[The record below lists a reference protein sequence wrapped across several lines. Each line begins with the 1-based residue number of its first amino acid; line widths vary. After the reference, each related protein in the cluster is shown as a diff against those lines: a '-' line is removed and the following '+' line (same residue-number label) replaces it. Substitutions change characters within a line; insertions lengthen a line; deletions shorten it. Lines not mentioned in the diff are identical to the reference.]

1 MAQTDWTFTLVSSSA
16 GATFLGGT
24 TGSAFQHSTLT
35 NPITGAGTWCRGFFA
50 SGALSPYR
58 YAGLLPINNS
68 ELTSSTG
75 YEYGYGY
82 SIRCWARA
90 GFNGPSVS
98 YNAVYLTFKNQ
109 SNLSLTN
116 IAATGGTIAPNAAAP
131 RLTGYTLFL
140 TETKLQLV
148 CANSSS
154 IGSFSGSLL
163 PAQNAI
169 GYSHIITQ
177 SNLFNRWIRLRMDV
191 FPITGAYDR
200 INVYTAS
207 QAQENNWQQVHTVDI
222 PREKVGAYVPWAN
235 NPNGDGAQAAGK
247 GYLGAVVAASDNTSA
262 AYIDQFEV
270 YAEPLE

>member
-1 MAQTDWTFTLVSSSA
+1 MAQNDWTFTLVSSSA

-24 TGSAFQHSTLT
+24 SGSAFQHSTLT

-50 SGALSPYR
+50 SGALSPSPYR

-68 ELTSSTG
+68 ELTSSAG

-90 GFNGPSVS
+90 GTTIPSS
-98 YNAVYLTFKNQ
+98 NNAVYLTFKNQ

-116 IAATGGTIAPNAAAP
+116 AGSVNGNFAPSITAP
-131 RLTGYTLFL
+131 SLTGYTLFL

-154 IGSFSGSLL
+154 IATFSDSIL

-169 GYSHIITQ
+169 GYSRTITT

-191 FPITGAYDR
+191 SPISGAYDR
-200 INVYTAS
+200 ITVFTAS

-235 NPNGDGAQAAGK
+235 NPNGDGALATGK
-247 GYLGAVVAASDNTSA
+247 GYLGAVVAASSNTSA
-262 AYIDQFEV
+262 AYIDEFEV
-270 YAEPLE
+270 FKQPV

>member
-1 MAQTDWTFTLVSSSA
+1 MAQNDWTFTLVSSSA

-24 TGSAFQHSTLT
+24 SGSAFQHSTIT

-50 SGALSPYR
+50 SGGLSPYR

-68 ELTSSTG
+68 QLTSSAG

-90 GFNGPSVS
+90 GFNNSNIS

-116 IAATGGTIAPNAAAP
+116 TAAGNGSISPSSTAP

-169 GYSHIITQ
+169 GYSHIITT
-177 SNLFNRWIRLRMDV
+177 SSLFNRWIRLRMDV
-191 FPITGAYDR
+191 YPITGAYDR

-235 NPNGDGAQAAGK
+235 NPNDDGAQASGK

>member
-1 MAQTDWTFTLVSSSA
+1 MAQNDWTFTLVSSSA

-24 TGSAFQHSTLT
+24 SGSAFQHSTLT

-50 SGALSPYR
+50 SGALNTYR

-68 ELTSSTG
+68 ELTSSAG
-75 YEYGYGY
+75 YEYGHGY

-90 GFNGPSVS
+90 GNTVATSN
-98 YNAVYLTFKNQ
+98 NAVYLTFKNQ
-109 SNLSLTN
+109 SNLSLSNT
-116 IAATGGTIAPNAAAP
+116 AAAGNISPISSTGP

-154 IGSFSGSLL
+154 IASFSDSIL
-163 PAQNAI
+163 PVQNSI
-169 GYSHIITQ
+169 GYSHTITT

-191 FPITGAYDR
+191 SPISGAYDR
-200 INVYTAS
+200 ITVFTAS

-235 NPNGDGAQAAGK
+235 NPNGDGAQASGK
-247 GYLGAVVAASDNTSA
+247 GYLGAVVVSFRDTSA
-262 AYIDQFEV
+262 AYIDEFEV
-270 YAEPLE
+270 FKQPI

>member
-1 MAQTDWTFTLVSSSA
+1 MAQTDWTFIPFSSSA

-24 TGSAFQHSTLT
+24 SGSAFQHNTLT

-50 SGALSPYR
+50 SGALNQFR
-58 YAGLLPINNS
+58 YVAMLPINNS

-90 GFNGPSVS
+90 GYTSQS
-98 YNAVYLTFKNQ
+98 AYNAVYITFKNQ
-109 SNLSLTN
+109 SNLSVNT
-116 IAATGGTIAPNAAAP
+116 AGTQNSISGTPL
-131 RLTGYTLFL
+131 LTGYTLRLSEAKLEL
-140 TETKLQLV
+140 T
-148 CANSSS
+148 CAISSS
-154 IGSFSGSLL
+154 IVTYSDSLL
-163 PAQNAI
+163 PASNAS
-169 GYSHIITQ
+169 GYAKTITT

-191 FPITGAYDR
+191 SPISGAYDR
-200 INVYTAS
+200 ITVFTAS

-235 NPNGDGAQAAGK
+235 NPNGDGAAAAGK
-247 GYLGAVVAASDNTSA
+247 GYLGAIATSYDNTSA

-270 YAEPLE
+270 YKETL

>member
-1 MAQTDWTFTLVSSSA
+1 MAQNDWTFTLVSSSA

-50 SGALSPYR
+50 SGALNAYR

-68 ELTSSTG
+68 QLTSSAG
-75 YEYGYGY
+75 YPYGNGY

-90 GFNGPSVS
+90 GYSFASS
-98 YNAVYLTFKNQ
+98 FNAVYLTFKNQ
-109 SNLSLTN
+109 SNLSLLN
-116 IAATGGTIAPNAAAP
+116 NSSAHSPSATAP
-131 RLTGYTLFL
+131 RLTGYTLLL

-154 IGSFSGSLL
+154 ISSFSGSLL
-163 PAQNAI
+163 PEQNSL
-169 GYSHIITQ
+169 GYSHTITQ

-191 FPITGAYDR
+191 YPISGAYDR

-247 GYLGAVVAASDNTSA
+247 GYLGAVVVAYDENSA
-262 AYIDQFEV
+262 AYIDQFEA
-270 YAEPLE
+270 YKEPLE

>member
-24 TGSAFQHSTLT
+24 SGSAFQNSTIT

-50 SGALSPYR
+50 SGGLNTYR

-68 ELTSSTG
+68 ELTSSAG

-90 GFNGPSVS
+90 GNTIASS
-98 YNAVYLTFKNQ
+98 NNAVYLTFKNQ
-109 SNLSLTN
+109 SNLSLSNNNAN
-116 IAATGGTIAPNAAAP
+116 ISPAITP

-140 TETKLQLV
+140 TETKLHLV

-154 IGSFSGSLL
+154 ISTFSGSLL
-163 PAQNAI
+163 PAQNSI
-169 GYSHIITQ
+169 GYEHIITT
-177 SNLFNRWIRLRMDV
+177 SSLFNRWIRLRMDV
-191 FPITGAYDR
+191 YPITGAYDR

-247 GYLGAVVAASDNTSA
+247 GYLGAVAVAYTNTSA

-270 YAEPLE
+270 YSEALE